1 MDGRRL
7 AREYRALRQHQRLT
21 QAALGLRARVSRTMI
36 RRIERAALRGLRIG
50 PLMDT
55 ADALGADLEVR
66 LRWNGERLDRL
77 LDGAHARLVDAFASM
92 LRTWGWEVAVEV
104 TFSEFGERGS
114 IDLLAFQPAVGV
126 VLVVEVKSVIPDA
139 GSLLAG
145 LDRKTR
151 LAPTIAARRGWHVQ
165 SVAFVLVVEEGTTA
179 RRRVSALA
187 ATFDTAFPQRGRTVT
202 AWLRDPVGPLRGLLF
217 LPDGHRSSH
226 R

>member
-1 MDGRRL
+1 
-7 AREYRALRQHQRLT
+7 
-21 QAALGLRARVSRTMI
+21 
-36 RRIERAALRGLRIG
+36 
-50 PLMDT
+50 MDT
-55 ADALGADLEVR
+55 ADALGAELEIR

-77 LDGAHARLVDAFASM
+77 VDGAHARLVDTFASM

-114 IDLLAFQPAVGV
+114 IDLLGFHPTLRAL
-126 VLVVEVKSVIPDA
+126 LVVEVKSVIPDA

-151 LAPTIAARRGWHVQ
+151 LAPTIAARRGWRAQ
-165 SVAFVLVVEEGTTA
+165 TVASVLVVEEGTTA
-179 RRRVSALA
+179 RRRVATLA
-187 ATFDTAFPQRGRTVT
+187 ATFDTAFPQRGRAVT

-226 R
+226 RRD